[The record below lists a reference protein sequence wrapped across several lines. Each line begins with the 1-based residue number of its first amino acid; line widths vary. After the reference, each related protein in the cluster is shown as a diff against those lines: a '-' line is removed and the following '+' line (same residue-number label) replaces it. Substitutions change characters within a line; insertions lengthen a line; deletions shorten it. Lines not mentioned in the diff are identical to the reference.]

1 MASWASTRWGRGVI
15 FSVVACMVG
24 GSVAAVNEGWM
35 PWQSESEGQLQV
47 RVGSLPVGKIGDV
60 TVRGP
65 EGMTEHV
72 TRTST
77 LTGVKPGRYTIT
89 AGRVRGT
96 DHDLYPPTVEQ
107 TATVP
112 AGGRASVTVDY
123 NTVIPHTTKPVD
135 AVEIREVDGDS
146 VTLAPGSAVM
156 CWWPGLARTLRK
168 GSCGRSPRS
177 ARAAVG

>member
-1 MASWASTRWGRGVI
+1 MARWASPRWGRGVI

-24 GSVAAVNEGWM
+24 GSVVAVNEGWM
-35 PWQSESEGQLQV
+35 PWQSESDGQLQV
-47 RVGSLPVGKIGDV
+47 RVGSLPVGKVGDV

-96 DHDLYPPTVEQ
+96 DHDLYP
-107 TATVP
+107 
-112 AGGRASVTVDY
+112 R
-123 NTVIPHTTKPVD
+123 
-135 AVEIREVDGDS
+135 R
-146 VTLAPGSAVM
+146 
-156 CWWPGLARTLRK
+156 
-168 GSCGRSPRS
+168 
-177 ARAAVG
+177 